1 MSNKTLFQEAIADAK
16 AVREAALA
24 NAKAALEEALTPR
37 LQSMI
42 ATRLEE
48 NYDELEEVDLFKN
61 QDHTSDN
68 GRRQYIKASAMSE
81 AELDATDTLYTDE
94 GEPNDESG
102 TEQGYS
108 KTYLGKKVVKN
119 EPGMSDP
126 YIDED
131 LDLSEILAELEAE
144 GQLEEAKKKKED
156 EETEDEKTEDEE
168 AEDEEAP
175 EEGDEEE
182 AEPTKVKD
190 MTDEELIDLIK
201 DIVQQEMEAEEA
213 EMPAE
218 EAGEPEHGAEM
229 NQMSMEPAQGNE
241 EEININELLAEL
253 DEMDNDDKE
262 EPVMKEYLSGQ
273 EDMIS
278 LGTEVLKNFPVI
290 AQKLGNDAYQ
300 IGSAVVGIA
309 TLATP
314 VAVGLLAKLTG
325 AAKDAVQT
333 LLDKAKGKKA
343 APAPAIAEDLNEAIT
358 TIGVLRNELN
368 EVNLLNAKL
377 LYVNKIFKSKSL
389 TESQKVH
396 VIASFDKATTI
407 KEAKIVFES
416 LNTALSAPKKQIKES
431 LGFASRAAGIAPRQ
445 QQIVESND
453 AITRMQ
459 KLANIIK

>member
-24 NAKAALEEALTPR
+24 NAKAALEESMTPR

-42 ATRLEE
+42 SARLEE
-48 NYDELEEVDLFKN
+48 NYDELEEEDFM
-61 QDHTSDN
+61 QP
-68 GRRQYIKASAMSE
+68 
-81 AELDATDTLYTDE
+81 LDTGDE
-94 GEPNDESG
+94 MQQSG
-102 TEQGYS
+102 FGNKEQG
-108 KTYLGKKVVKN
+108 K
-119 EPGMSDP
+119 PGHGDTME
-126 YIDED
+126 ED

-144 GQLEEAKKKKED
+144 GQLEEAKKKEDEETEDKETED
-156 EETEDEKTEDEE
+156 EETEDEEAEDEE

-213 EMPAE
+213 EMPAD
-218 EAGEPEHGAEM
+218 EAGEEEQGAEM
-229 NQMSMEPAQGNE
+229 DQMSMEPTQGNE

-253 DEMDNDDKE
+253 DEMDKDVKE
-262 EPVMKEYLSGQ
+262 EEEPK
-273 EDMIS
+273 
-278 LGTEVLKNFPVI
+278 
-290 AQKLGNDAYQ
+290 
-300 IGSAVVGIA
+300 
-309 TLATP
+309 
-314 VAVGLLAKLTG
+314 
-325 AAKDAVQT
+325 AAK
-333 LLDKAKGKKA
+333 
-343 APAPAIAEDLNEAIT
+343 AEMEEALSVINT
-358 TIGVLRNELN
+358 LRNELN

-377 LYVNKIFKSKSL
+377 LYVNKIFKAKSL

-416 LNTALSAPKKQIKES
+416 LNTALTAPKKQIKES

>member
-24 NAKAALEEALTPR
+24 NAKAALEESMTPR

-42 ATRLEE
+42 SARLEE
-48 NYDELEEVDLFKN
+48 NYDELEEVDLWKD
-61 QDHTSDN
+61 QDFVSDN
-68 GRRQYIKASAMSE
+68 GRRQYVKASAMSE
-81 AELDATDTLYTDE
+81 KKLNATDTFYTDE
-94 GEPNDESG
+94 GEPEDEPG
-102 TEQGYS
+102 TEQGYAP
-108 KTYLGKKVVKN
+108 TYLGKKIAKL
-119 EPGMSDP
+119 EPGSSDP
-126 YIDED
+126 YMDEN

-144 GQLEEAKKKKED
+144 SQLEEAKKKED
-156 EETEDEKTEDEE
+156 EEVEDEKAEDEE
-168 AEDEEAP
+168 AETEEAP

-201 DIVQQEMEAEEA
+201 SVVQQEIEAEE
-213 EMPAE
+213 EEKPSD
-218 EAGEPEHGAEM
+218 EAGEPEHGG
-229 NQMSMEPAQGNE
+229 MEPMGTESGKE
-241 EEININELLAEL
+241 EDIDINELLAEL
-253 DEMDNDDKE
+253 DEMYSNDKE
-262 EPVMKEYLSGQ
+262 DESMQYEAKKSKHERGETKAQEKEEHTSGKEKKEKSEMKEA
-273 EDMIS
+273 IS
-278 LGTEVLKNFPVI
+278 VI
-290 AQKLGNDAYQ
+290 N
-300 IGSAVVGIA
+300 
-309 TLATP
+309 TL
-314 VAVGLLAKLTG
+314 
-325 AAKDAVQT
+325 
-333 LLDKAKGKKA
+333 
-343 APAPAIAEDLNEAIT
+343 
-358 TIGVLRNELN
+358 RSELN

-377 LYVNKIFKSKSL
+377 LYVNKIFKAKSL

-416 LNTALSAPKKQIKES
+416 LNTALSAPKKSLKES